1 MEAPI
6 TWNAF
11 LRSLLI
17 LDLALPSCI
26 FNLAAVCAAATGGAA
41 AATPGGAAGA
51 AARSVAGKA
60 VGKAA
65 GKAAKETIARAT
77 KLKNEARAT
86 VSANLGKARAMS
98 DPGVKKYYYKQVN
111 DALKMVSQAN
121 AQLRKL
127 QKNIGK

>member
-1 MEAPI
+1 MAKSVSKREVKKVLPVVPVVGA
-6 TWNAF
+6 A
-11 LRSLLI
+11 
-17 LDLALPSCI
+17 LA
-26 FNLAAVCAAATGGAA
+26 GAA
-41 AATPGGAAGA
+41 ARGAAGA

-86 VSANLGKARAMS
+86 VSANLKKARVMS
-98 DPGVKKYYYKQVN
+98 NPGVKKYYYKQVN

>member
-1 MEAPI
+1 MAKSVSKRQPPKV
-6 TWNAF
+6 
-11 LRSLLI
+11 
-17 LDLALPSCI
+17 LP
-26 FNLAAVCAAATGGAA
+26 VVPVVGAA
-41 AATPGGAAGA
+41 LAGA

-86 VSANLGKARAMS
+86 VSANLKKARVMS

>member
-1 MEAPI
+1 MAKSVSKRQSPKV
-6 TWNAF
+6 
-11 LRSLLI
+11 
-17 LDLALPSCI
+17 LP
-26 FNLAAVCAAATGGAA
+26 VVPVVGAA
-41 AATPGGAAGA
+41 LAGA

-86 VSANLGKARAMS
+86 VSANLKKARVMS
-98 DPGVKKYYYKQVN
+98 NPGVKKYYYKQVN